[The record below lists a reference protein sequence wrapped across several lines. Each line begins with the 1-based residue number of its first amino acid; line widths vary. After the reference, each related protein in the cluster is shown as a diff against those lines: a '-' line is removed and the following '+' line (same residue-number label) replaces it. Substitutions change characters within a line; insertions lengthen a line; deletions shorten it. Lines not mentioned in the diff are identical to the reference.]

1 MILDMAFSP
10 GGSAEQLIPELVWSP
25 ERILSLK
32 TEFEISGAVTLGPPC
47 LNERSF
53 DQMVCEARQQ
63 RASAWLCERSGDD
76 GQSCAQRN
84 WRAELGPASRA
95 LLSSEEFQ
103 RIIYEITGTWF
114 EPSFEASCFTYYES
128 SLDFLSVHQDRPE
141 SCALSVLIYLES
153 SQADTS
159 PPGDGLGLFI
169 STRNKPPSDTG
180 TLLRVTARPNRA
192 VILRGAE
199 LPHYRPHLSPGESIS
214 LLSAC
219 LAPCKANTETLEPS
233 LLSPRDSD
241 YGSALKGQVGLY
253 VYEGFQAWESGDFK
267 SSQALFEKSLSL
279 SPDNVGAW
287 SGLGHAL
294 WSLRE
299 FQSSWWAFAEA
310 CKRDSWCAGHW
321 SNVGLALRDLGHGE
335 QAIQAFGVAI
345 MLDPD
350 CAPAFNEWANVLLDQ
365 GSFEA
370 ALPLYLKSLSLDAT
384 RAVVH
389 HNLGVCYN
397 CLGERESALECFRTA
412 LSLDSNYSHSLKEL
426 EIMGITHSA

>member
-1 MILDMAFSP
+1 MALSP
-10 GGSAEQLIPELVWSP
+10 GASADRFTPEFVWSP
-25 ERILSLK
+25 ERIPSLK
-32 TEFEISGAVTLGPPC
+32 AEFDISGAVTLGPPC
-47 LNERSF
+47 LDEHLF
-53 DQMVCEARQQ
+53 DQMVREARRQ
-63 RASAWLCERSGDD
+63 RTAAWLCERSGDD

-84 WRAELGPASRA
+84 WRAELGSASRA
-95 LLSSEEFQ
+95 LLSSEEIQ

-128 SLDFLSVHQDRPE
+128 PSDFLSSHQDRPE
-141 SCALSVLIYLES
+141 SCALSLLIYLES
-153 SQADTS
+153 AQAETS
-159 PPGDGLGLFI
+159 LHGDGLDLFI
-169 STRNKPPSDTG
+169 ATRARPQSETG

-192 VILRGAE
+192 VILRGSE
-199 LPHYRPHLSPGESIS
+199 LPHYRPNLSPGESVS

-219 LAPCKANTETLEPS
+219 FAPCKADAETLEPS
-233 LLSPRDSD
+233 LMSQRETD
-241 YGSALKGQVGLY
+241 YSSVLKRQVGLY
-253 VYEGFQAWESGDFK
+253 VYEGFQAWERGDFK
-267 SSQALFEKSLSL
+267 SAQDLFEKSLGL

-321 SNVGLALRDLGHGE
+321 SNVGLALRDLGHRE
-335 QAIQAFGVAI
+335 QAIQALGVAI

-370 ALPLYLKSLSLDAT
+370 ALPLYLKSLALDAS

-397 CLGERESALECFRTA
+397 CLGESERALASFRTA
-412 LSLDSNYSHSLKEL
+412 LSLDPNYSHSIKEL
-426 EIMGITHSA
+426 EIMGIIQTT